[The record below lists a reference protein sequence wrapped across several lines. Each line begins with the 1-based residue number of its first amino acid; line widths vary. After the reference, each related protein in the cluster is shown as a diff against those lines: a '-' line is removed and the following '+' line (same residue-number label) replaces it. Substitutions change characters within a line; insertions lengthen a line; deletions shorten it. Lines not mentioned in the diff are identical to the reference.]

1 AAAALAHA
9 PQIAGVGGPG
19 RAGIVHRLDKGTSGL
34 IVLAKT
40 RDAYDGLT
48 AQLARRTVTRR
59 YLCVVHGRVSADAGV
74 IDKALA
80 RDERSRVRMA
90 VARTGKGKRAIT
102 RFRVLERFAGASF
115 VECRLETGRT
125 HQIRVHLAS
134 VGHPLIG
141 DETYGA
147 TRSLRRKEALPEDL
161 VADLNGVAL
170 HAAGLA
176 FLHPATGSRLEF
188 WCPLPYRIEKLL
200 SHLRGR

>member
-48 AQLARRTVTRR
+48 AQLARRTVPRR

-90 VARTGKGKRAIT
+90 VARTGKGQRAHP
-102 RFRVLERFAGASF
+102 RFRVPPPVAAPSF
-115 VECRLETGRT
+115 V
-125 HQIRVHLAS
+125 
-134 VGHPLIG
+134 
-141 DETYGA
+141 
-147 TRSLRRKEALPEDL
+147 
-161 VADLNGVAL
+161 
-170 HAAGLA
+170 
-176 FLHPATGSRLEF
+176 PA
-188 WCPLPYRIEKLL
+188 PP
-200 SHLRGR
+200 H